1 MTVGKMESPFV
12 EMATAAFVEMEG
24 GGGGHVFPGLFRPHQ
39 N

>member
-1 MTVGKMESPFV
+1 MTVGQMESPFI

-24 GGGGHVFPGLFRPHQ
+24 GGGGQ